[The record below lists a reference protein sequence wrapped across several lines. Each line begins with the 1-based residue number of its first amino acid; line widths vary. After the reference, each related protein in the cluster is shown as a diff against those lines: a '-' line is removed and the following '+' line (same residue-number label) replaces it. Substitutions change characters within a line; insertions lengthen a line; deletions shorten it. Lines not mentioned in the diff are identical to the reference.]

1 MPDDRWFT
9 TDELQDMATPTMDR
23 AIAALDAGDTET
35 ARRLCEEMKHEWR
48 FLHDLMVEGIAGLI
62 SYVQQAMGDDAV
74 ADAWRYG
81 NERGWKGNVES
92 INALPRKEVVKALAS
107 TWRAHSTSG
116 VGPKPGAFTITED
129 DEKFTFSMNPCGSGQ
144 RLVRLGRYE
153 GDDAFGTTNGA
164 HDWSTAATTSRSTAP
179 TARS

>member
-1 MPDDRWFT
+1 
-9 TDELQDMATPTMDR
+9 MATPTMDR

-81 NERGWKGNVES
+81 NERGWKSNVES
-92 INALPRKEVVKALAS
+92 IDALPRKEVVKALAS

-129 DEKFTFSMNPCGSGQ
+129 DEKFTFSMNPAAQASGSFGSAAT
-144 RLVRLGRYE
+144 RATTPSAPRTAPTTGR
-153 GDDAFGTTNGA
+153 
-164 HDWSTAATTSRSTAP
+164 TAATTSRSTAP